1 MGNEIILAG
10 NLIEIIESS
19 RKNALRK
26 VNEELIRMYWLVGE
40 YLSVES
46 KNVSFGD
53 KYIDAI
59 AKEIKDVFPGIKG
72 FNRRGLYRMK
82 QFYELYKDN
91 SIVTPLL
98 TQLSWSNH
106 LLIMSG
112 CKSNMEREFYM
123 RLCIKEGYSKR
134 ELERQINS
142 GYYERYMLSKEKL
155 LPEPIKGLK
164 ENPFLDSYVIEFLDL
179 PKNFKESDLRKGLIQ
194 NMKEF
199 ILEVGK
205 DFTFIDEEYRVQVG
219 GEDFRIDLLFFHR
232 GLQCLVAFELK
243 IGKFKPEYISKM
255 DFYLEAL
262 DRQKKKENENPSVG
276 MILCASKDDE
286 VVEYAMSRTLSA
298 MMVAEYRLQLPDK
311 AVLQK
316 KLQELI
322 NMPLIEEP

>member
-1 MGNEIILAG
+1 MSKA
-10 NLIEIIESS
+10 
-19 RKNALRK
+19 KTA
-26 VNEELIRMYWLVGE
+26 EERH
-40 YLSVES
+40 
-46 KNVSFGD
+46 F
-53 KYIDAI
+53 YI
-59 AKEIKDVFPGIKG
+59 
-72 FNRRGLYRMK
+72 
-82 QFYELYKDN
+82 
-91 SIVTPLL
+91 T
-98 TQLSWSNH
+98 
-106 LLIMSG
+106 
-112 CKSNMEREFYM
+112 
-123 RLCIKEGYSKR
+123 LCIKELYSAR
-134 ELERQINS
+134 ELDGQINS
-142 GYYERYMLSKEKL
+142 GYYERYILSKEKL

-286 VVEYAMSRTLSA
+286 VVEYAMSRTLSP
-298 MMVAEYRLQLPDK
+298 MMVAEYKLQLPDK

-322 NMPLIEEP
+322 NMPLIEE

>member
-1 MGNEIILAG
+1 MNNEIGSAVS
-10 NLIEIIESS
+10 LIKIIEDS
-19 RKNALRK
+19 RNNALRK
-26 VNEELIRMYWLVGE
+26 VNEELIQMYWNVGE
-40 YLSVES
+40 YLSKEAE
-46 KNVSFGD
+46 NAAFGD
-53 KYIDAI
+53 AYIDSVV
-59 AKEIKDVFPGIKG
+59 KEIQVAFPGIKG

-82 QFYELYKDN
+82 QFYETYCGDEFV
-91 SIVTPLL
+91 SALL
-98 TQLSWSNH
+98 TQISWTNH
-106 LLIMSG
+106 LAIMS
-112 CKSNMEREFYM
+112 KAKTMEERHFYIT
-123 RLCIKEGYSKR
+123 LCIKESYSYR

-286 VVEYAMSRTLSA
+286 VVEYAMSRTLSP
-298 MMVAEYRLQLPDK
+298 MMVAEYKLQLPDK

-316 KLQELI
+316 KLQELV
-322 NMPLIEEP
+322 NMPLIEE